1 MRVLSV
7 MRRKLN
13 DLMNGDFAVL
23 VALHTGHHAIS
34 AMDKEAESET
44 FVPALA
50 SLTQNKHSQSEYS
63 SSELSPQ

>member
-1 MRVLSV
+1 
-7 MRRKLN
+7 
-13 DLMNGDFAVL
+13 MNGDFAVL